1 MLQLQLY
8 FYALCR
14 DVTKFVFAFN
24 NMQIFD
30 NFTAIQYST
39 KSWGISGEYKYFIL
53 FNFIELLL
61 NFK

>member
-8 FYALCR
+8 FYALRR